1 MIHGW
6 IEPRLR
12 QAMEAHAGDP
22 GDVTMRR
29 LTNAEYDAMVR
40 DLTGLDFSL
49 ARDFEPDG
57 GGGEGFSNIGD
68 VLFVSSRQC
77 DHYLTA
83 ARRLANHA
91 SILPGTGVVFYTRP
105 GTGQPR
111 DATGAAGC
119 RRPES
124 VSDSRP
130 HRRPGARLPSH
141 RRRRRRHGGGRR
153 STR

>member
-1 MIHGW
+1 VIHGW

-91 SILPGTGVVFYTRP
+91 SILPGTGVVFHTRP
-105 GTGQPR
+105 QRHPHAGRANSIR
-111 DATGAAGC
+111 DVRLAAS
-119 RRPES
+119 P
-124 VSDSRP
+124 VS
-130 HRRPGARLPSH
+130 
-141 RRRRRRHGGGRR
+141 RR
-153 STR
+153 SPAHPVVGVAKG